1 MANRTFGDN
10 IVNEPFEFGVVR
22 RKFLIVSFDEN
33 VSDGE
38 MNDVVAKIHP
48 TTDMVAVHTAVGTV
62 SRYDCGST
70 TITAHV
76 TGCYCDV
83 E

>member
-1 MANRTFGDN
+1 MAAKIIGDN
-10 IVNEPFEFGVVR
+10 IVNNSFELGVVR

-38 MNDVVAKIHP
+38 MHEVASTLRP
-48 TTDMVAVHTAVGTV
+48 TTNMVAVHCAVGTV
-62 SRYDCGST
+62 SRYDHGST
-70 TITAHV
+70 HISAHIT
-76 TGCYCDV
+76 GGYGNV